1 MFKIE
6 RAVVKNFG
14 IIEDLSIVFSTD
26 DTKPLT
32 LVRAENGS
40 GKTTLIRALRW
51 GMFGDIGLPQRVA
64 RGEFRISPNHL
75 VPKPG
80 SPPKDIK
87 SEVEICFTKY
97 TPFGEGKKFIL
108 QRRTIERVNAGGSF
122 SVIKNELELFQDHS
136 GQGLIPLPNPKLTV
150 GKELLRDGLMDIFFT
165 DNEEINAFIDRE
177 DRKKEVRRTVESLLG
192 INQVRA
198 LAQRVEKALASL
210 RSEITRVS
218 SGTNSVNAET
228 QINALRANIAN
239 KESDLEHI
247 SYEKDQ
253 IDIQLSD
260 LITKRDALLQSGA
273 GRLPEIKA
281 KLEAEN
287 KLKSRDSHERES
299 QIVSLSDFLSSDK
312 VISSLCVDAFLHVSE
327 KLQPMVES
335 GQIPNYE
342 SEILRRVLKQ
352 GECIC
357 GAPTHQGTDI
367 EKRLNTLL
375 ASREKNDR
383 RNQRLSE
390 LKHDIIGI
398 QAIIQGFDLNDEI
411 FKRLGSIAKLF
422 RNIQNN
428 DRRIKELDAEVDGID
443 DVGISEINS
452 AIKKIE
458 SIKAELIRNS
468 AITENSIQSYRI
480 DLKVKEEKFNQLAKQ
495 NKQAERLVRRSN
507 HYKKVRD
514 VLEEGLDI
522 LTTQTIAEVSRAM
535 QESFI
540 LMTQAGDLK
549 GYDRIYIASDYD
561 LKIVNVDDVVIDPSR
576 LSGAERR
583 AFTLSFILS
592 LVRRSGES
600 APLFVDTPL
609 GFTSGL
615 VRKGIFS
622 HTISLSEQV
631 VLFVTSAEILG
642 IEAEV
647 RDSTGSYI
655 TLTNAAHY
663 PSQLPAYLGYDYDRA
678 VQCVCS
684 PFDAPC
690 NICQRKT

>member
-6 RAVVKNFG
+6 RAIVKNFG
-14 IIEDLSIVFSTD
+14 IIEDLEIDFSTD
-26 DTKPLT
+26 DNKPLT

-51 GMFGDIGLPQRVA
+51 GMFGDIGLPQRVS
-64 RGEFRISPNHL
+64 RGDFRISPNHL
-75 VPKPG
+75 VPKSG
-80 SPPKDIK
+80 SPPADVKA
-87 SEVEICFTKY
+87 EVEIYFTKY

-108 QRRTIERVNAGGSF
+108 QRRSIERVNSGGSF
-122 SVIKNELELFQDHS
+122 SVVKNELELFQDHS

-165 DNEEINAFIDRE
+165 DNEEINAFIDRD

-210 RSEITRVS
+210 RSEITRAS
-218 SGTNSVNAET
+218 PNANSVSADAQINTLRT
-228 QINALRANIAN
+228 QIADQESSLEQIA
-239 KESDLEHI
+239 SQR
-247 SYEKDQ
+247 DQ
-253 IDIQLSD
+253 VDMQLSD
-260 LITKRDALLQSGA
+260 LIGKRDALLQSGA

-281 KLEAEN
+281 KLETEN
-287 KLKSRDSHERES
+287 KLKSRDLHDRES
-299 QIVSLSDFLSSDK
+299 RIIDLSDFLSSDK
-312 VISSLCVDAFLHVSE
+312 VISSLCETALSQVSD

-342 SEILRRVLKQ
+342 SAILRRVLQQ

-357 GAPTHQGTDI
+357 GAPAHEGSDI

-375 ASREKNDR
+375 TNREKNDR

-398 QAIIQGFDLNDEI
+398 QAIVQGFDLGSEI
-411 FKRLGSIAKLF
+411 TKRLGLIAKLF

-428 DRRIKELDAEVDGID
+428 DRRIKELNAEVESID
-443 DVGISEINS
+443 DEGINEINTSLKRIEAIKSDLIKQS
-452 AIKKIE
+452 AII
-458 SIKAELIRNS
+458 
-468 AITENSIQSYRI
+468 ENSIQTCKQ
-480 DLKVKEEKFNQLAKQ
+480 DLKLKEERFNQLAKQ
-495 NKQAERLVRRSN
+495 NKKAERLVTRSL
-507 HYKKVRD
+507 HYKKIKESLD
-514 VLEEGLDI
+514 EGLDI
-522 LTTQTIAEVSRAM
+522 LTTQTIAEVSQAM
-535 QESFI
+535 QESFV
-540 LMTQAGDLK
+540 LMTQASDLK

-561 LKIVNVDDVVIDPSR
+561 LKIVNSDDVIIDPSR

-609 GFTSGL
+609 GFTSGM

-631 VLFVTSAEILG
+631 VLFVTSAELNG
-642 IEAEV
+642 IEDEV
-647 RDSTGSYI
+647 RESTGSYI

-663 PSQLPAYLGYDYDRA
+663 PSQLPTYLGYDYDRA
-678 VQCVCS
+678 LVCKCS
-684 PFDAPC
+684 PFDPPC
-690 NICQRKT
+690 NICQRRS

>member
-14 IIEDLSIVFSTD
+14 IIEDLSLDFSTD
-26 DTKPLT
+26 DSKPLT

-64 RGEFRISPNHL
+64 RADFRISPNHL

-87 SEVEICFTKY
+87 AEVEIYFTKY

-108 QRRTIERVNAGGSF
+108 QRRTVERVNAGGTF

-165 DNEEINAFIDRE
+165 DNEEINAFIDRD

-218 SGTNSVNAET
+218 PNSNSVSAEA
-228 QINALRANIAN
+228 QINILRDKIVAE
-239 KESDLEHI
+239 ESDLEQV
-247 SYEKDQ
+247 SNEKDQ

-260 LITKRDALLQSGA
+260 LVAKRDALLQSGA

-287 KLKSRDSHERES
+287 KFKSRDTHEREA
-299 QIVSLSDFLSSDK
+299 QIVALSDFLSSDK
-312 VISSLCVDAFLHVSE
+312 VISSLCEEALLQVSE

-342 SEILRRVLKQ
+342 SAILRRVLQQ

-357 GAPTHQGTDI
+357 GAPAHEGSDI

-375 ASREKNDR
+375 ANREKNDR

-398 QAIIQGFDLNDEI
+398 QAVVQGFDLNDEI
-411 FKRLGSIAKLF
+411 TKRLGSIARLF

-428 DRRIKELDAEVDGID
+428 DRKIKELNSEVDGID
-443 DVGISEINS
+443 DEGINEINS
-452 AIKKIE
+452 AIKRIE
-458 SIKAELIRNS
+458 AIKAELIRKS
-468 AITENSIQSYRI
+468 AIKENTLQAYKL
-480 DLKVKEEKFNQLAKQ
+480 DLKLKEEKFNQLAKQ
-495 NKQAERLVRRSN
+495 NRQAERLVWRST
-507 HYKKVRD
+507 HYRKIKD
-514 VLEEGLDI
+514 ALDEGLEV
-522 LTTQTIAEVSRAM
+522 LTTQTISEVSQAM
-535 QESFI
+535 QESFV
-540 LMTQAGDLK
+540 LMTQASDLK
-549 GYDRIYIASDYD
+549 GYDRIYIANDYD
-561 LKIVNVDDVVIDPSR
+561 LKIVNGDDVVIDPSR

-609 GFTSGL
+609 GFTSGM

-631 VLFVTSAEILG
+631 VLFVTSAEING
-642 IEAEV
+642 IEDEV

-663 PSQLPAYLGYDYDRA
+663 PSQLPTYLGYDYDRA
-678 VQCVCS
+678 LKCTCS
-684 PFDAPC
+684 PFDTPC
-690 NICQRKT
+690 QICQRKN